1 MYTRFRDCGTPKFL
15 LLSTCQ
21 HTSYPSSVQ
30 AVLTRFQPQAVKNSH
45 AMLHLLSPKSL
56 MLFGDPV
63 FNVLRIVSNVLPE
76 SWLSRPG
83 TFSRKIYLGF
93 LTAAIL
99 AISKN
104 NVPLVSSNPFLAPA
118 IEKLWQGNPPVI
130 RSKSGNCS
138 GTIFRLYTKC
148 WGKERAYKI
157 NLKIFK
163 KSRAYFPKIR

>member
-30 AVLTRFQPQAVKNSH
+30 AMLTRFQPQAVKNSH

-93 LTAAIL
+93 LTAAIR
-99 AISKN
+99 AILKN
-104 NVPLVSSNPFLAPA
+104 SVPLISSNPFLAPA
-118 IEKLWQGNPPVI
+118 MLNDWQGNPPRR

-138 GTIFRLYTKC
+138 GTIFLASSK
-148 WGKERAYKI
+148 
-157 NLKIFK
+157 
-163 KSRAYFPKIR
+163 

>member
-1 MYTRFRDCGTPKFL
+1 MSRFVHLALGFLCMRVFPLVCVKDNTSPAHCPLRYPIIDTRFRDWGTPKFL

-76 SWLSRPG
+76 SWLSNPG
-83 TFSRKIYLGF
+83 TFSRKRYLGF
-93 LTAAIL
+93 LTATIL
-99 AISKN
+99 AISKKQR
-104 NVPLVSSNPFLAPA
+104 SSCIVESF
-118 IEKLWQGNPPVI
+118 
-130 RSKSGNCS
+130 SCS
-138 GTIFRLYTKC
+138 C
-148 WGKERAYKI
+148 D
-157 NLKIFK
+157 
-163 KSRAYFPKIR
+163 

>member
-1 MYTRFRDCGTPKFL
+1 
-15 LLSTCQ
+15 
-21 HTSYPSSVQ
+21 
-30 AVLTRFQPQAVKNSH
+30 
-45 AMLHLLSPKSL
+45 

-118 IEKLWQGNPPVI
+118 IEKLWQGNPLVI

-138 GTIFRLYTKC
+138 GTIFLASSK
-148 WGKERAYKI
+148 
-157 NLKIFK
+157 
-163 KSRAYFPKIR
+163 